1 MAAGDIT
8 LLTVRGSAASSSST
22 KVGWSAMRR
31 YAAPRRRRSREA
43 APPCSVATLA
53 TTASMAPDEVIALAD
68 PGAPAEE
75 AISVG
80 ESLATRLAS
89 LSASFRTFW
98 GAAASG

>member
-1 MAAGDIT
+1 
-8 LLTVRGSAASSSST
+8 
-22 KVGWSAMRR
+22 
-31 YAAPRRRRSREA
+31 
-43 APPCSVATLA
+43 
-53 TTASMAPDEVIALAD
+53 MAPDEVIALAD